1 MLDETPADA
10 ELRAWATAGARGFVP
25 SETDAKT
32 LGRAIMAA
40 SRGEVVVSGGG
51 LEQLGGLPDPGR
63 SQLTAREREVLGL
76 LKQGLADK
84 QIASRLEISVKT
96 VEKHVGRDLHKLGCR
111 SRTEVLASVAG

>member
-40 SRGEVVVSGGG
+40 SRGEVVVSGGV
-51 LEQLGGLPDPGR
+51 LEQLGGLPDPDR

-84 QIASRLEISVKT
+84 QIASRLGISVKT
-96 VEKHVGRDLHKLGCR
+96 VEKHVSAILRKGGVR
-111 SRTEVLASVAG
+111 SRTELLARA